1 MTRWGS
7 ACTRRAG
14 SSRPTVFYQECV
26 DRRVRDAARYMV
38 RRSACSGTSRTP
50 SPTGRY
56 RECVQRDVEDA
67 VPYGAVSGVR
77 AAGG

>member
-38 RRSACSGTSRTP
+38 RRSACRRITTVPALQGGNESDSSGRRDDAN
-50 SPTGRY
+50 TG
-56 RECVQRDVEDA
+56 
-67 VPYGAVSGVR
+67 
-77 AAGG
+77 